1 MTTLSIVPHASISTF
16 VSSILIIENC
26 LLQKNIGLPLIA
38 NGYPCIIFQTT
49 GSGPILNGD
58 KKMDSLMLYGQII
71 KPLTLY
77 TPDRLTIISYFL
89 HPYMVKAVFGFQATE
104 ITDTGIDLSNLKPA
118 KEKNLK
124 EQLVNEPSL
133 EKRLQ
138 LLNHFILELYNQAYA
153 DTPCGIIYAS
163 QTIIKNKGLLSL
175 PELQKELQITE
186 RTFQRMFESYV
197 GISPRMYSRICR
209 FQAAFRQLNENQ
221 FSHLSDIAYEH
232 DYTDHSHLTRTFKEF
247 TGYTPKEY
255 LKNTEEFLLLNEK

>member
-1 MTTLSIVPHASISTF
+1 VSTF
-16 VSSILIIENC
+16 VSSILVIENC
-26 LLQKNIGLPLIA
+26 RLQKNIGLPLIA
-38 NGYPCIIFQTT
+38 NGYPCIVFQTA
-49 GSGPILNGD
+49 GSGPVLNGD

-71 KPLTLY
+71 KPLALY

-124 EQLVNEPSL
+124 EQLGNETSL

-138 LLNHFILELYNQAYA
+138 LLNNFILQLYNQAYA

-163 QTIIKNKGLLSL
+163 QMILKNKGLISL
-175 PELQKELQITE
+175 PGLQKELQITE
-186 RTFQRMFESYV
+186 RTFQRMFESYI

-255 LKNTEEFLLLNEK
+255 LKNTAEFLQLNEE